1 MNCRECRE
9 YIDAYID
16 NELDVATVILVK
28 QHLRECAECQATP
41 RISQSRGRVAE
52 RSTSSL

>member
-1 MNCRECRE
+1 MNCRECRD

-28 QHLRECAECQATP
+28 QP
-41 RISQSRGRVAE
+41 RSAK
-52 RSTSSL
+52 RSLVVLAK